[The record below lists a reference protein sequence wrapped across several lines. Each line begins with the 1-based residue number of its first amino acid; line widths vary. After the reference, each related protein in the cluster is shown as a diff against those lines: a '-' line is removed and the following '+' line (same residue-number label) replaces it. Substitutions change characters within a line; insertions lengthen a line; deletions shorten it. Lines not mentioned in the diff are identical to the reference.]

1 MAHTTTT
8 AAAAAP
14 KPEAL
19 RCAEWLEHIAGGGDV
34 LNIDE
39 LAWTAAAEL
48 RRSHA
53 LLIDLLP
60 DSLEYAEYLARGAER
75 LIDAVDAN
83 AKVRLRIAE
92 SDDGDNDTADD
103 AHAAVDEAQRNLR
116 NDIGLFRRRRDRAIA
131 ALAARDAGPA
141 PRPMETAPKD
151 GSMVLLLVEHDGT
164 SFEDSDEPGWT
175 IGFNNLGNTGEDTW
189 QFAGW
194 DWCQDNYTQGVGKPV
209 AWLPMLAAAAPQE
222 PDAAIMDTMVE
233 KAWGRFEAEMQR
245 QTARAAVAPA
255 LLEGRAH
262 FTYTLTAESGY
273 EQTGEHHNITPEVFG
288 AVIAALH
295 SPTEPTDQVLA
306 TEQSTALAEY
316 AARYEWLRSR
326 DLDAIQQG
334 GVFAGKTPDN
344 VVLNGTDLDAA
355 IDAERRRY

>member
-19 RCAEWLEHIAGGGDV
+19 RCAEWLEHIA
-34 LNIDE
+34 
-39 LAWTAAAEL
+39 
-48 RRSHA
+48 
-53 LLIDLLP
+53 
-60 DSLEYAEYLARGAER
+60 RGAEVVTIEGLAGEAAAQLRR
-75 LIDAVDAN
+75 LHA
-83 AKVRLRIAE
+83 L
-92 SDDGDNDTADD
+92 TA
-103 AHAAVDEAQRNLR
+103 APAAQEA
-116 NDIGLFRRRRDRAIA
+116 D
-131 ALAARDAGPA
+131 PA
-141 PRPMETAPKD
+141 PLPMETAPKD
-151 GSMVLLLVEHDGT
+151 GTMVLLLVEHDGT

-222 PDAAIMDTMVE
+222 SDAAIMDAMVD

-262 FTYTLTAESGY
+262 LTYKLTAESGY
-273 EQTGEHHNITPEVFG
+273 EQTGEHHNITPEIFG
-288 AVIAALH
+288 AMTAALH
-295 SPTEPTDQVLA
+295 STAESVLIDGVA
-306 TEQSTALAEY
+306 YLIPAPVAAELLRLHLEVLPNAAEVAPRPASLERMKKWERSGELAERMWGACMDLEREN
-316 AARYEWLRSR
+316 AALKR
-326 DLDAIQQG
+326 
-334 GVFAGKTPDN
+334 
-344 VVLNGTDLDAA
+344 DAA
-355 IDAERRRY
+355 NLRDALTIAVDHIDMEALRISHCKDSATIDAALSNPDAKEPRP